1 VPEKLSIPSDLSEA
15 RKLERKVLEQVARHG
30 YSGSA
35 TFAIK
40 LALEEGLNN
49 AICHGNGYDPKKTVE
64 VFYDVNS
71 QRAEIVITD
80 QGQGFRPKD
89 IPDPTTDENI
99 EKPSGRGIMLIRA
112 YMDEMDYNE
121 SGNQV
126 RMVKH
131 NH

>member
-1 VPEKLSIPSDLSEA
+1 MSIPSDLSEA
-15 RKLERKVLEQVARHG
+15 RQLERKVLEQVARYG

-49 AICHGNGYDPKKTVE
+49 AICHGNGFDPKKMVE
-64 VFYDVNS
+64 VVYDVNS

-80 QGQGFRPKD
+80 EGQGFRPKE
-89 IPDPTTDENI
+89 IPDPTADENI
-99 EKPSGRGIMLIRA
+99 EKPSGRGIMLIHA
-112 YMDEMDYNE
+112 YMDEIAYNE